1 MINLFVLQKGR
12 LAQEQV
18 DDRQELLKH
27 HNPIK
32 KFCKITETRE
42 TLLKN

>member
-27 HNPIK
+27 HNPIW
-32 KFCKITETRE
+32 IDVVDP
-42 TLLKN
+42 